1 MKRSRVLVNLL
12 VSQLIPHPDN
22 PRKDLGDITELTESV
37 KKNGVLQNLT
47 VTPIDKDGNPA
58 GKNNADRYMVIIG
71 HRRLAAA
78 KAAGLWDVPC
88 TIVEEITHDE
98 QLLMMLEENI
108 QREDLTIYDQAQGF
122 QMMLDLG
129 QTVED
134 IEEKSGFSKTT
145 IYHRLNIA
153 KLDKE
158 TLKEKQEDDSFQLN
172 MSDLYELEKVKDA
185 EKRNDILKRSRN
197 SNEIKYLA
205 QATAKEEKKQKNIEK
220 ISKILE
226 DNGVEPLPEHLKT
239 WNCEHVADIPYDSEE
254 IHIDNIEGAYYY
266 KGYTGFTLYREKE
279 EVEVDTTLYDRK
291 KEKESELKK
300 RIDAV
305 GDSLVQ
311 TFIDIA
317 AGRLK
322 VDDPLKGAEYMLN
335 IFSVTEPKLDWQELC
350 TAWAE
355 IKNIGEPDEGEEDQF
370 YADTRRDIE
379 GLPLYQRMALA
390 LTDIDLYGFYN
401 IWQAEFNKI
410 ELDSYYEIIKNLKPF
425 GYVLDEEHKKMLEGT
440 HPIFKEYEKA
450 KDEYEN
456 T

>member
-47 VTPIDKDGNPA
+47 VTPIDKDGNPV

-158 TLKEKQEDDSFQLN
+158 TLKEKQEDDAFQLN
-172 MSDLYELEKVKDA
+172 ISDLYELEKVKDA
-185 EKRNDILKRSRN
+185 EKRNDILKKSRN

-254 IHIDNIEGAYYY
+254 IHIDDIEGAYYY
-266 KGYTGFTLYREKE
+266 KGYSGFTLYREKE
-279 EVEVDTTLYDRK
+279 KVEVDTTLYDRK

-300 RIDAV
+300 RLEAV
-305 GDSLVQ
+305 GDSLLQ

-355 IKNIGEPDEGEEDQF
+355 IENIGGPEEGEEDQF

-390 LTDIDLYGFYN
+390 LTDIDFYGFYS

-440 HPIFKEYEKA
+440 HPIYEEYEKA

>member
-158 TLKEKQEDDSFQLN
+158 TLKEKQEDDAFQLN
-172 MSDLYELEKVKDA
+172 ISDLYELEKVKDA
-185 EKRNDILKRSRN
+185 EKRNDILKKSRN

-226 DNGVEPLPEHLKT
+226 DNGVEPLPDNLKT

-254 IHIDNIEGAYYY
+254 IHIDDIEGAYYY
-266 KGYTGFTLYREKE
+266 KGYSGFTLYREKE

-300 RIDAV
+300 RLEAV
-305 GDSLVQ
+305 GDSLLQ
-311 TFIDIA
+311 TFIEIA

-322 VDDPLKGAEYMLN
+322 VDDPLKGIEYMLN
-335 IFSVTEPKLDWQELC
+335 IFSVTEPKLDWQELS

-355 IKNIGEPDEGEEDQF
+355 IKNIGEPDKGEEDQF

-379 GLPLYQRMALA
+379 ALPLYQRMALA
-390 LTDIDLYGFYN
+390 LTDIDFYGFYS

-440 HPIFKEYEKA
+440 HPIFEEYEKA

>member
-1 MKRSRVLVNLL
+1 MKRNRVIVNLA
-12 VSQLIPHPDN
+12 VNQLFPHPDN
-22 PRKDLGDITELTESV
+22 PRKDLGDITELTQSV
-37 KKNGVLQNLT
+37 KKNGILQNLT
-47 VTPIDKDGNPA
+47 VTPVDKDGNPA
-58 GKNNADRYMVIIG
+58 KKTEADRYIVIIG

-88 TIVEEITHDE
+88 SIVEEITHEE

-108 QREDLTIYDQAQGF
+108 QREDLSVYDQAQGF

-129 QTVED
+129 ATVED

-153 KLDKE
+153 KLDKD
-158 TLKEKQEDDSFQLN
+158 TLMEKQEDDSFQLN
-172 MSDLYELEKVKDA
+172 MNDLYELEKVKDA

-205 QATAKEEKKQKNIEK
+205 QQTAKEEKKQKNIEK

-226 DNGVEPLPEHLKT
+226 DNGVEPLPDHLKT

-254 IHIDNIEGAYYY
+254 IHIDDIEGAYYY
-266 KGYTGFTLYREKE
+266 QGYTGFTLYREKE

-335 IFSVTEPKLDWQELC
+335 IFSVTEPKLDWQELS

-355 IKNIGEPDEGEEDQF
+355 IKNIGEPGEGEEDQF
-370 YADTRRDIE
+370 YTDTRRDIE

-390 LTDIDLYGFYN
+390 LSDVGMYGFYS

-440 HPIFKEYEKA
+440 HPIYEEYEKA
-450 KDEYEN
+450 KEEYEN
-456 T
+456 K

>member
-1 MKRSRVLVNLL
+1 MKTRGVTNLG
-12 VSQLIPHPDN
+12 VRELIPHPDN
-22 PRKDLGDITELTESV
+22 PRKDIGDIAELTESV
-37 KKNGVLQNLT
+37 RKNGILQNLS
-47 VTPIDKDGNPA
+47 VTPVDSDGNPTDI
-58 GKNNADRYMVIIG
+58 NNVDKYMVIIG
-71 HRRLAAA
+71 HRRLEAA
-78 KAAGLWDVPC
+78 KAADLDMVPC
-88 TIVEEITHDE
+88 RILEHISREEQI
-98 QLLMMLEENI
+98 LMMLEENI
-108 QREDLTIYDQAQGF
+108 QRKDLSIYDQAQGF

-134 IEEKSGFSKTT
+134 IEKKSGFSKTT

-153 KLDKE
+153 KLDKD
-158 TLKEKQEDDSFQLN
+158 TLMEKQEDDSFQLN
-172 MSDLYELEKVKDA
+172 MNDLYELEKVKDA
-185 EKRNDILKRSRN
+185 EKRNDILKRSKN

-205 QATAKEEKKQKNIEK
+205 QQTAKEEKKQKNIEK

-239 WNCEHVADIPYDSEE
+239 WNCEHVADIPYDSDE
-254 IHIDNIEGAYYY
+254 IHIDDIEGAYYY
-266 KGYTGFTLYREKE
+266 QGYTGFTLYREKE

-335 IFSVTEPKLDWQELC
+335 IFSVTEPKLDWQELS

-370 YADTRRDIE
+370 YTDTRRDIE

-390 LTDIDLYGFYN
+390 LSDVGMYGFYS

-440 HPIFKEYEKA
+440 HPIYEEYEEA
-450 KDEYEN
+450 LREYQEG
-456 T
+456 